1 MVFVIEENSRV
12 IGVVMFYVTTWQVL
26 QKKEKKKEKE
36 KKNEH
41 HASGMEWKTKDESR
55 LESRANIFWAI
66 SERDQEIL
74 SIGFIPS
81 GDKGGRYTKWSS
93 RDEATSIR
101 SSLPS
106 PLLPE
111 A

>member
-1 MVFVIEENSRV
+1 MEKKKVVRRGLRYRREFSRNK
-12 IGVVMFYVTTWQVL
+12 GCNVL
-26 QKKEKKKEKE
+26 CNDMASVAKKRKKKKEKE

-66 SERDQEIL
+66 SERDQGIL

-81 GDKGGRYTKWSS
+81 GDKGGRYTK
-93 RDEATSIR
+93 
-101 SSLPS
+101 
-106 PLLPE
+106 
-111 A
+111 

>member
-26 QKKEKKKEKE
+26 QKKEK

-66 SERDQEIL
+66 SERDQGIL

>member
-1 MVFVIEENSRV
+1 MDRDKETSWRRKRSFVVVFVIEENSRV

-26 QKKEKKKEKE
+26 QKKEK

-66 SERDQEIL
+66 SERDQGIL

-81 GDKGGRYTKWSS
+81 GDKGGRYTK
-93 RDEATSIR
+93 
-101 SSLPS
+101 
-106 PLLPE
+106 
-111 A
+111 